1 MSPSHHGETPA
12 PQLRGVTQSMSKA
25 QLRCAM
31 FLLIEADRRLA
42 QDVIDAAIT
51 EVPPE
56 PDHIPGFVPAPE
68 PAITAAEVA
77 PVADYLYRRDQRADP
92 ITTEADQ
99 MARDYEEG
107 EHG

>member
-56 PDHIPGFVPAPE
+56 PDHIPGFVAAPE
-68 PAITAAEVA
+68 PAEPGWVPVETPHDAAYHA
-77 PVADYLYRRDQRADP
+77 PDP
-92 ITTEADQ
+92 ITSEADQ